1 MKIALVCPYDFSHP
15 GGVANHI
22 TNLYQRLTLLGNEVR
37 VIAPTSRAVTSMG
50 NDFVHI
56 GKPRPLPASE
66 SIIRVPISLRLGGDI
81 KDVLERERFDVVHLH
96 EPFIPMLCSA
106 VLRFSETVNIGTFHA
121 AEAKPGYNFAWP
133 IGRIMLRRRRGKLHG
148 RIAVS
153 KSAMD
158 YAQKYIPGDYAVIPN
173 GIDLEHFSPGT
184 PPMQQY
190 LDGKLNIVFVGR
202 LEYRKGVDFLLEA
215 YQQVKRE
222 VPDSRLIIVGPG
234 TRLRKRYEKWVAEHE
249 VRDVVFAGFSSYEDL
264 PRYYMTSDVFCSPA
278 TGRES
283 FGIVLAE
290 AMAMGKPVVATNISG
305 YASVVTN
312 GEQGLLVPPKDSE
325 SLAKALYTVMRDP
338 NLRRQ
343 MGEKGIVK
351 AREYSWDRIAH
362 QVLDYYT
369 RVLGEQ
375 GVTSYRRSEPLAA
388 RKPLGAV

>member
-22 TNLYQRLTLLGNEVR
+22 TNLYHRLTVLRNEVK
-37 VIAPTSRAVTSMG
+37 VIAPTSKAITAIG
-50 NDFVHI
+50 KDFVHI
-56 GKPRPLPASE
+56 GKPRPFPASE

-81 KDVLERERFDVVHLH
+81 KDVLERERFDIVHLH

-153 KSAMD
+153 RAAME

-173 GIDLEHFSPGT
+173 GIDLEHFCPST
-184 PPMQQY
+184 PPLEQY

-215 YQQVKRE
+215 YHQVKRE

-249 VRDVVFAGFSSYEDL
+249 LRDVVFAGFTSYEDL
-264 PRYYMTSDVFCSPA
+264 PRYYMTADVFCSPA

-290 AMAMGKPVVATNISG
+290 AMAMGKPIVATNISG
-305 YASVVTN
+305 YASVVTH
-312 GEQGLLVPPKDSE
+312 GEQGLLVPPRDSE
-325 SLAKALYTVMRDP
+325 SLAKALHALLRD
-338 NLRRQ
+338 NDLRQR
-343 MGEKGIVK
+343 MGQKGILK
-351 AREYSWDRIAH
+351 AREYSWDSVAH
-362 QVLDYYT
+362 RVLDYYS

-375 GVTSYRRSEPLAA
+375 GATTYRSPDPLPSQ
-388 RKPLGAV
+388 KPLGAV